1 MVEKSDKEQRFFVD
15 AFDQIPVEAEETPFI
30 TVDLS
35 EFGVDPRQPTKA
47 RPGSDE
53 KVRMLAARYAAG
65 LPLWH
70 EEDCYDHSEAAEE
83 AEPLEAVDLTEFDV
97 DQFDDEDCELIGEL
111 D

>member
-1 MVEKSDKEQRFFVD
+1 MIGRSDKEQRFFVD
-15 AFDQIPVEAEETPFI
+15 AFDQTPVDADETPFI
-30 TVDLS
+30 SIDLS

-70 EEDCYDHSEAAEE
+70 EEDCYDHSEAEDS
-83 AEPLEAVDLTEFDV
+83 EPIDPMDLADFED

>member
-1 MVEKSDKEQRFFVD
+1 MIGWSDKEHEFFVD
-15 AFDQIPVEAEETPFI
+15 AFDQVPMEAEETPFFSI
-30 TVDLS
+30 DLS

-53 KVRMLAARYAAG
+53 KVRMLAARYATG

-70 EEDCYDHSEAAEE
+70 EEDCYDHSEAED
-83 AEPLEAVDLTEFDV
+83 AEPLAPMGVTEFEDE
-97 DQFDDEDCELIGEL
+97 QFDDEDCELIGEL